1 MCDGFIWSLAL
12 PVDHGAKPYRDIM
25 ELDVYMELSIP
36 GDHEA
41 SHLYGAMNT
50 GRSWS

>member
-1 MCDGFIWSLAL
+1 MAL
-12 PVDHGAKPYRDIM
+12 QSYEYRDTM

-50 GRSWS
+50 RRSWS